1 MKAFFDIDT
10 QIDFVFPAG
19 ALYGQGAERVIPE
32 VAALNRY
39 AGEQGIPLISTMCA
53 HPEDAAEFK
62 VWGPHCVIGTVGQQ
76 KPAET
81 LLADREKQI
90 FIEKNDI
97 DMFSNPSVLPLLD
110 KLGVDDCYV
119 YGVFTEYCVKC
130 AIMGLLKTGRTV
142 SLITEATAHLSNV
155 AGEQVVAD
163 FLAAGGRCVSR
174 NSLCQSTSADTVGQ
188 VGNLRGVGNPA
199 GRLP

>member
-19 ALYGQGAERVIPE
+19 ALYGPGAERVIPE
-32 VAALNRY
+32 VAALNWY
-39 AGEQGIPLISTMCA
+39 AGDHDLPLISTMCA
-53 HPEDAAEFK
+53 HPEDAPEFQ

-76 KPAET
+76 KPAAT
-81 LLADREKQI
+81 LLADRRKQI
-90 FIEKNDI
+90 FIEKNDL

-110 KLGVDDCYV
+110 KLAIDDCYV
-119 YGVFTEYCVKC
+119 YGVFTEYCVRC

-142 SLITEATAHLSNV
+142 SLVTEATAHLSQA
-155 AGEQVVAD
+155 AGEKVVAD

-174 NSLCQSTSADTVGQ
+174 HFLY
-188 VGNLRGVGNPA
+188 
-199 GRLP
+199 